1 MRLQTGNTLLYNLQY
16 ERFKEMKVI
25 DERLKPL
32 VAMIHRYRRIY
43 EQEGYL
49 QNR

>member
-1 MRLQTGNTLLYNLQY
+1 
-16 ERFKEMKVI
+16 MKVI